1 MSVFHTVVSGRPSV
15 VFVHRTALQVF
26 PDGEVAPQTF
36 SFFDMPTVPRPAAR
50 ALRARG
56 GRRCTLEGDDAADV
70 VAAVRAAMRELWA
83 AIRVGDLD
91 LELDLDLQQERGGE
105 RRRPGP
111 DWRCVV
117 CLDGADGGA
126 WLARTR
132 CCGVVFHG
140 ACLQRVLS
148 AGMACPTCRS
158 EACPFCDD
166 DQCTSAF

>member
-15 VFVHRTALQVF
+15 VFVQRTALQVY
-26 PDGEVAPQTF
+26 PDGEIAPQTF

-50 ALRARG
+50 ALRACG
-56 GRRCTLEGDDAADV
+56 GRRCTLEGDDAAEV

-83 AIRVGDLD
+83 AIRVSD
-91 LELDLDLQQERGGE
+91 LELPQEDEEAG
-105 RRRPGP
+105 PGP

-117 CLDGADGGA
+117 CLDGAGGGA
-126 WLARTR
+126 WLARSR

-158 EACPFCDD
+158 DACPFCDD
-166 DQCTSAF
+166 GQCASAF